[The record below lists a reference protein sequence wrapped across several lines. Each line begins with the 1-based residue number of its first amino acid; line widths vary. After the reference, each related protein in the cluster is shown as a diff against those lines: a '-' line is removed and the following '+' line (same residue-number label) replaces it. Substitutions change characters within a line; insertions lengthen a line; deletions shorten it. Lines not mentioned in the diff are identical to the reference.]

1 MTEIGSN
8 INKYTLAAS
17 PSEGGFTFAHDES
30 GIKDTKYTLEA
41 TYAHGESGVSLST
54 AAVGE
59 EGDNI
64 KPISSDTDT
73 SPIIDDYEKLL
84 QLIKRYLGTVKIN
97 VGTGIGINSPNY

>member
-41 TYAHGESGVSLST
+41 TYAHGENGVRLST

-64 KPISSDTDT
+64 KTISSDT
-73 SPIIDDYEKLL
+73 SPIIDDYEKLV